1 MKKKTHYPHPGEM
14 IAEEFMKP
22 HGLTMYRLAR
32 MLGVPDS
39 RIQRIM
45 RGTAPLDFDTAQRL
59 DILFGARPG
68 YFLGFQTQYDRLT
81 NPLPK
86 EAMAKIEKA
95 RKMLPAAA

>member
-1 MKKKTHYPHPGEM
+1 MKKKTHHPHPGEM
-14 IAEEFMKP
+14 ILEEFAKP

-32 MLGVPDS
+32 MIGVPDT

-68 YFLGFQTQYDRLT
+68 YFLGFQAQYDRLT
-81 NPLPK
+81 TPIPK
-86 EAMAKIEKA
+86 QTLAKIKKA
-95 RKMLPAAA
+95 HRALENAA